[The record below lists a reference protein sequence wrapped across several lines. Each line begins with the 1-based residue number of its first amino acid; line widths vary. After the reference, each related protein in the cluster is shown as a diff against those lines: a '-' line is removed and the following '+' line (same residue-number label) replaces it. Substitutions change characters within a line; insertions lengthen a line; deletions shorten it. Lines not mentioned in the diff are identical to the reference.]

1 MGMDQDDLE
10 RGPARTSPRDS
21 LFLLTHLIRDDGVPL
36 CQARV
41 RNLSATGLM
50 AECERRI
57 AARTRVTLDLRGVG
71 RISGQIAWSHGERIG
86 IAFDSPIDPQQVRRP
101 VGSGGNRHMIPDYL
115 RSYSLRGR

>member
-1 MGMDQDDLE
+1 MGMEQDGLE

-21 LFLLTHLIRDDGVPL
+21 LFLLTNLVRDDGMPL

-57 AARTRVTLDLRGVG
+57 AVQTRLTLELRGVG
-71 RISGQIAWSHGERIG
+71 KVSGQVAWTHGERIG
-86 IAFDSPIDPQQVRRP
+86 VAFDRPIDPRLVRRP
-101 VGSGGNRHMIPDYL
+101 AGSGKRHMMPDYL
-115 RSYSLRGR
+115 RPHSIRAR